1 MNQFEEAK
9 LKAQKRMERQARYAV
24 PQPSTAT
31 IAAGLSNE
39 SLGQGEV
46 AAETPKENHSL
57 IITVLI
63 QLPDQSFELK
73 FRKASVYQNASRSR
87 LTKQEFKNRIKEG
100 LKPLLGG
107 IDEFP
112 GGS

>member
-1 MNQFEEAK
+1 
-9 LKAQKRMERQARYAV
+9 V
-24 PQPSTAT
+24 TTST
-31 IAAGLSNE
+31 
-39 SLGQGEV
+39 
-46 AAETPKENHSL
+46 ETPKEKQDNGL
-57 IITVLI
+57 TITVLI

>member
-9 LKAQKRMERQARYAV
+9 LKAQKRMERQARYVQVLPLA
-24 PQPSTAT
+24 PQPPTVTTST
-31 IAAGLSNE
+31 
-39 SLGQGEV
+39 
-46 AAETPKENHSL
+46 ETPKEKQDNGL
-57 IITVLI
+57 TITVLI